1 MEIPIS
7 QDIRKYKTK
16 DVGNFSFKEAGFIAL
31 GLGAAVVTYKL
42 AGNSIEVALLPM
54 MVIIAIG
61 FLKPYGM
68 SFFEFVRTV
77 VADKLTP
84 QTYINETDFQ
94 YNPDEFDELYENPI
108 QVSPDW
114 QVIQT
119 QSSVKINKAEA
130 ARIIR

>member
-31 GLGAAVVTYKL
+31 GLGAAFVTYKL
-42 AGNSIEVALLPM
+42 TGSNMEVAIIPM
-54 MVIIAIG
+54 MIIIVIG
-61 FLKPYGM
+61 FFKPYGM
-68 SFFEFVRTV
+68 SFFEFLRTV
-77 VADKLTP
+77 VADNLTP

-119 QSSVKINKAEA
+119 QSSVKIKKTDA